1 VDNTFIFASAVSVLI
16 SGTAEEDYVEIWPP
30 NPVVKFG
37 GSLHLNCTSNCED
50 IGIES
55 AYTKV
60 PIGNG
65 SNWKAFLLS
74 NLDDWAASPLCYA
87 DCKTGQKK
95 SPKANIII
103 YSKPLAGL
111 ILQPI
116 WSLLRILGKMEVGKQ
131 YNLICRVFGVA
142 PIRDL
147 TVTLLKGEEQLLVKT
162 FKDHTQLEAGV
173 VVVNHRIR
181 AQQNDYNKTIT
192 CQTSLD
198 LRPAG
203 PLLTNTSHDL
213 KPLQLTIA
221 LFLLFCILTCSIYLK
236 RSICS
241 NQIENAEIERNSHSH
256 PFHFFGTSGIQ
267 PFQVLYF

>member
-1 VDNTFIFASAVSVLI
+1 VVSIGFRGSGYFIFASAVSVLI

-111 ILQPI
+111 LPE
-116 WSLLRILGKMEVGKQ
+116 MEVGKQ

-162 FKDHTQLEAGV
+162 FKDHTQLEAGPM
-173 VVVNHRIR
+173 RPRLICGLQGMPR
-181 AQQNDYNKTIT
+181 
-192 CQTSLD
+192 
-198 LRPAG
+198 LR
-203 PLLTNTSHDL
+203 
-213 KPLQLTIA
+213 
-221 LFLLFCILTCSIYLK
+221 
-236 RSICS
+236 
-241 NQIENAEIERNSHSH
+241 
-256 PFHFFGTSGIQ
+256 
-267 PFQVLYF
+267 